1 MTWGGSP
8 HLSCK
13 RHQIACRGWLRWVS
27 DPSVFLVVFMVSW
40 NPFVLQSTETA
51 MVLSVIGTRG
61 VYSPSIIRCSVSVI
75 LAGKAM
81 EKIVQVKCKLW
92 LKLQ

>member
-1 MTWGGSP
+1 MTCGGSP
-8 HLSCK
+8 HLLCESD
-13 RHQIACRGWLRWVS
+13 QIACRGWLRWAS

-51 MVLSVIGTRG
+51 MVLSVIGTRV
-61 VYSPSIIRCSVSVI
+61 VYSPSIIRCSASVI

-81 EKIVQVKCKLW
+81 EKTVQVKCKLW

>member
-1 MTWGGSP
+1 
-8 HLSCK
+8 
-13 RHQIACRGWLRWVS
+13 
-27 DPSVFLVVFMVSW
+27 MVSW

-61 VYSPSIIRCSVSVI
+61 VYSPSIIRCSASVI

-81 EKIVQVKCKLW
+81 VKIVQVKCKLW
-92 LKLQ
+92 

>member
-1 MTWGGSP
+1 MAGHPTYHVNVIKLLAEGG
-8 HLSCK
+8 LGG
-13 RHQIACRGWLRWVS
+13 RVTLLF
-27 DPSVFLVVFMVSW
+27 FLVVFMVSL

-61 VYSPSIIRCSVSVI
+61 VYSPSIIRCSASVI

-92 LKLQ
+92 